1 MASKP
6 KTLRAIRPNAGIAFE
21 YQKKLNSLIDEMARS
36 YAWHIRAQYRAK
48 PPEMAQDASP
58 AKALE
63 AVLKWLGRYWEKK
76 INAAAPK
83 LAAWFAK
90 KAGNRSDEALRKIL
104 RDGGISVKFQMTPA
118 MTDNIDAIVAEN
130 VALIKSIPQEFHT
143 QVEGIVMRSVTA
155 GRDLHSLTT
164 ELQDRLGVTR
174 RWAEFI
180 SSDQN
185 SKATAF
191 LRRVRETEIGITEA
205 IWIHSHAGK
214 TPRKTHLA
222 NNGKPFN
229 LAEGWHDPDPKV
241 NKSILPGE
249 LINCRCSWRPL
260 IKGFS

>member
-1 MASKP
+1 MARKP
-6 KTLRAIRPNAGIAFE
+6 KTLRVIRPNAGIASE
-21 YQKKLNSLIDEMARS
+21 YQKKINSLIDEMARS

-83 LAAWFAK
+83 LAAWFAR

-104 RDGGISVKFQMTPA
+104 RDGGISVKFQMTSA

-143 QVEGIVMRSVTA
+143 QVNGMVMRSVTA

-174 RWAEFI
+174 RRAEFI
-180 SSDQN
+180 ASDQN
-185 SKATAF
+185 SKATSN
-191 LRRVRETEIGITEA
+191 LRRVREIELGLDEA

-214 TPRKTHLA
+214 VPRPTHVA
-222 NNGKPFN
+222 NDGKKFS
-229 LAEGWHDPDPKV
+229 LKDGWLDPAI
-241 NKSILPGE
+241 NKRIWPGTE
-249 LINCRCSWRPL
+249 PRCRCSWRPL

>member
-1 MASKP
+1 MARKP
-6 KTLRAIRPNAGIAFE
+6 KTLRVIRPNAGIASE
-21 YQKKLNSLIDEMARS
+21 YQKKINSLIDEMARS

-58 AKALE
+58 AKAIE

-83 LAAWFAK
+83 LAAWFAR

-104 RDGGISVKFQMTPA
+104 RDGGISVKFQMTSA

-174 RWAEFI
+174 RRAEFI
-180 SSDQN
+180 ASDQN
-185 SKATAF
+185 SKVTSN
-191 LRRVRETEIGITEA
+191 LRRVREIELGLDEA

-214 TPRKTHLA
+214 VPRPTHVA
-222 NNGKPFN
+222 NDGKKFS
-229 LAEGWHDPDPKV
+229 LKDGWLDPAI
-241 NKSILPGE
+241 NKRIWPGTE
-249 LINCRCSWRPL
+249 PRCRCSWRPL

>member
-1 MASKP
+1 MARKP
-6 KTLRAIRPNAGIAFE
+6 KTLRVIRPNAGIASE
-21 YQKKLNSLIDEMARS
+21 YQKKINSLIDEMARS

-83 LAAWFAK
+83 LAAWFAR

-104 RDGGISVKFQMTPA
+104 RDGGISVKFQMTSA

-143 QVEGIVMRSVTA
+143 QVNGMVMRSVTA

-174 RWAEFI
+174 RRAEFI
-180 SSDQN
+180 ASDQN
-185 SKATAF
+185 SKVTSN
-191 LRRVRETEIGITEA
+191 LRRVREIELGLDEA

-214 TPRKTHLA
+214 VPRPTHVA
-222 NNGKPFN
+222 NDGKKFS
-229 LAEGWHDPDPKV
+229 LKDGWLDPAI
-241 NKSILPGE
+241 NKRIWPGTE
-249 LINCRCSWRPL
+249 PRCRCSWRPL

>member
-6 KTLRAIRPNAGIAFE
+6 KTLRVIRPNAGIASE

-36 YAWHIRAQYRAK
+36 YAWHIRAQYRRK

-83 LAAWFAK
+83 LAAWFAR

-104 RDGGISVKFQMTPA
+104 RDGGISVKFQMTSA

-143 QVEGIVMRSVTA
+143 QVNGMVMRSVTA

-174 RWAEFI
+174 RRAEFI
-180 SSDQN
+180 ASDQN
-185 SKATAF
+185 SKVTSN
-191 LRRVRETEIGITEA
+191 LRRVREIELGLDEA

-214 TPRKTHLA
+214 VPRPTHVA
-222 NNGKPFN
+222 NDGKKFS
-229 LAEGWHDPDPKV
+229 LKDGWLDPAI
-241 NKSILPGE
+241 NKRIWPGTE
-249 LINCRCSWRPL
+249 PRCRCSWRPL